1 VIIRWVPMARELG
14 DAERD
19 HFRPLRPAKG
29 TKLVLA
35 AVIGPV
41 AWVIAWLVAA
51 WLIERSDAIEFGL
64 LVTVASFLFAVPVLG
79 LLAWGRAREERRF
92 EEATQRIEDRA

>member
-1 VIIRWVPMARELG
+1 MARKLA
-14 DAERD
+14 DTERD
-19 HFRPLRPAKG
+19 LFQPLRPAKG

-51 WLIERSDAIEFGL
+51 WLIYKDDAIEFGL
-64 LVTVASFLFAVPVLG
+64 LVTFASFLVAVPVLG
-79 LLAWGRAREERRF
+79 LLALGRRREERRF
-92 EEATQRIEDRA
+92 EQTGRRVADRP

>member
-1 VIIRWVPMARELG
+1 MARELG
-14 DAERD
+14 DTEQD
-19 HFRPLRPAKG
+19 LFQPLRPAKG
-29 TKLVLA
+29 TKLVMA

-64 LVTVASFLFAVPVLG
+64 LMTTASFLFAVPVLG
-79 LLAWGRAREERRF
+79 LLAWGRAREERLF
-92 EEATQRIEDRA
+92 EQARDRREDRA

>member
-1 VIIRWVPMARELG
+1 MAWEPG
-14 DAERD
+14 DAEQD
-19 HFRPLRPAKG
+19 LFRPLRPAKG

-51 WLIERSDAIEFGL
+51 WLIYRDDAIELGL
-64 LVTVASFLFAVPVLG
+64 LVTLGSFLFAVPVLG

-92 EEATQRIEDRA
+92 DQTGRRR

>member
-1 VIIRWVPMARELG
+1 MASDRR

-19 HFRPLRPAKG
+19 LFQPLRPAKG

-35 AVIGPV
+35 AVIGPI

-51 WLIERSDAIEFGL
+51 WLIYRSDAIEFGL
-64 LVTVASFLFAVPVLG
+64 LMTLGSFLFAVPVLG
-79 LLAWGRAREERRF
+79 LLALGRRREERHFEQTGRRF
-92 EEATQRIEDRA
+92 ADRP

>member
-1 VIIRWVPMARELG
+1 MIMAGTWMANQRG

-19 HFRPLRPAKG
+19 LFQPLRPAKG

-51 WLIERSDAIEFGL
+51 WLIYRSDAIEFGL
-64 LVTVASFLFAVPVLG
+64 LVTIASFLFAVPVLG
-79 LLAWGRAREERRF
+79 LLAWGRRREERRF
-92 EEATQRIEDRA
+92 ERAGRGFADRP

>member
-1 VIIRWVPMARELG
+1 MAREVG
-14 DAERD
+14 DTERD
-19 HFRPLRPAKG
+19 LFQPLRPAKG

-51 WLIERSDAIEFGL
+51 WLITRTNIIEIGL
-64 LVTVASFLFAVPVLG
+64 LLTIGSFLFAVPVLG
-79 LLAWGRAREERRF
+79 LLAWGRHREERRF
-92 EEATQRIEDRA
+92 AREGRRSADRP

>member
-1 VIIRWVPMARELG
+1 MARKLG
-14 DAERD
+14 DTERD
-19 HFRPLRPAKG
+19 LFQPLRPAKG

-64 LVTVASFLFAVPVLG
+64 LVTIAAFLFAVPVLG
-79 LLAWGRAREERRF
+79 LLALGRRREERRF
-92 EEATQRIEDRA
+92 EQTERRVADRP

>member
-1 VIIRWVPMARELG
+1 MIIRGVPMARELG
-14 DAERD
+14 DTERD
-19 HFRPLRPAKG
+19 LFRPLRPAKG

-64 LVTVASFLFAVPVLG
+64 LLTIASFLVAVPVLA

-92 EEATQRIEDRA
+92 EQAEDRIEDRA

>member
-1 VIIRWVPMARELG
+1 MARDRG

-19 HFRPLRPAKG
+19 LFRPLRPAKG
-29 TKLVLA
+29 TKLILA

-51 WLIERSDAIEFGL
+51 WLIERTNAIEFGL
-64 LVTVASFLFAVPVLG
+64 LVTLGSFLFAAPVLG
-79 LLAWGRAREERRF
+79 LLYWGRCREERRF
-92 EEATQRIEDRA
+92 DQARDRSGHRA

>member
-1 VIIRWVPMARELG
+1 MARELV

-19 HFRPLRPAKG
+19 LFRPLRPAKG
-29 TKLVLA
+29 TKLILA

-51 WLIERSDAIEFGL
+51 WLIERTNAIEFGL
-64 LVTVASFLFAVPVLG
+64 LVTLGSFLFAVPVLG
-79 LLAWGRAREERRF
+79 LLAWGRTREERRF
-92 EEATQRIEDRA
+92 EQARDRAEDRA